1 MIHAKNKKYTLFFIA
16 FLFGAMI
23 SLGIDH
29 STVSAQRTY
38 QCVDGPVEVPAQA
51 MGGMTPEDACINSGG
66 PVEVGARYRCANGDL
81 VEVPVNAPGGVT
93 AEQACINSGGPAQQS
108 SGERNEIEAD
118 CTIDSTAANC
128 GITRYLVLFI
138 NVLSVL
144 AGIVIAA
151 SIAWG
156 GIEYSMSGS
165 DPQKVSAAKDRIR
178 NAIIA
183 LVFFI
188 FGYAILNYLVPGG
201 VL

>member
-51 MGGMTPEDACINSGG
+51 MGGMTPED
-66 PVEVGARYRCANGDL
+66 
-81 VEVPVNAPGGVT
+81 
-93 AEQACINSGGPAQQS
+93 ACINSGGPAQQS